1 MRKTVVF
8 ARVNLVLLPR
18 GWRTREQLHYIIIC
32 IQKNLT
38 LLNVDVNRKR
48 FINRGKPVNN
58 IITLKVES

>member
-1 MRKTVVF
+1 MRMSLF
-8 ARVNLVLLPR
+8 
-18 GWRTREQLHYIIIC
+18 LHGAGVQGSNYIILLC